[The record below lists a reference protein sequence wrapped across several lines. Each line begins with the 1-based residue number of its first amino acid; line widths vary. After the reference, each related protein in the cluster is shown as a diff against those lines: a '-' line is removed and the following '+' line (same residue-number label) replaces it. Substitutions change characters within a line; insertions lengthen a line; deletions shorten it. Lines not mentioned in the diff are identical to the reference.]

1 MLRPPLHPLPQ
12 LFSSSLFS
20 LSSSFSSSPTLDR
33 RHLLL
38 AFRILHRLPHHR
50 LSSFF
55 PFSLSSSF
63 SSPQLLPLLRHHQ
76 PALLPRLPATV
87 LPLCLLHH
95 LLQQPPLILTCPS

>member
-63 SSPQLLPLLRHHQ
+63 SSPQLLPLLRHQ

-95 LLQQPPLILTCPS
+95 LLQQPPLIL